1 MKKPK
6 KWWEVYPSGTKK
18 GNEEN
23 KFFIAL
29 SRHPKYPWRSIS
41 ALVTESGL
49 SQERIEELL
58 FKYLK
63 KGLVFIDPN
72 NPNKWGYWER
82 VPDMLKDPI
91 NINSLDKHK
100 RIENS
105 LKKDD

>member
-1 MKKPK
+1 M
-6 KWWEVYPSGTKK
+6 
-18 GNEEN
+18 
-23 KFFIAL
+23 